1 MNQLQSDKLKS
12 YLISL
17 LDCYFNHKCAGM
29 LEIALKA
36 DTFLTEIGEPPITTK
51 PVIKKVSE
59 LPLGTRF
66 KVPAWSKT
74 QVYVLLEKWGDGKAA
89 KYTTHDGPVAGQSIV
104 SIVENEGDLKGFEVE
119 VVS

>member
-1 MNQLQSDKLKS
+1 
-12 YLISL
+12 
-17 LDCYFNHKCAGM
+17 M

-51 PVIKKVSE
+51 PVIEKISN
-59 LPLGTRF
+59 LPLGARF

-74 QVYVLLEKWGDGKAA
+74 QVYVLLERWGDGKAA

-104 SIVENEGDLKGFEVE
+104 SIVEDERDLKEFEVE

>member
-1 MNQLQSDKLKS
+1 MDSSENTKLKS
-12 YLISL
+12 HLTSL
-17 LDCYFNHKCAGM
+17 LDCYFNNKCAGM

-51 PVIKKVSE
+51 PIIEKISN

-74 QVYVLLEKWGDGKAA
+74 QVYVLLQTWDYGLAA
-89 KYTTHDGPVAGQSIV
+89 KYNGHDGPVAGQSIV
-104 SIVENEGDLKGFEVE
+104 SIVENGMDLKEFEVE

>member
-1 MNQLQSDKLKS
+1 MSDQDKIKKTLEE
-12 YLISL
+12 IV
-17 LDCYFNHKCAGM
+17 DCYFNDKCAGSRELM
-29 LEIALKA
+29 IDADRLLPEPRVHKEVTKA
-36 DTFLTEIGEPPITTK
+36 RIVD
-51 PVIKKVSE
+51 

-89 KYTTHDGPVAGQSIV
+89 KYTTHDGPVAGQSII
-104 SIVENEGDLKGFEVE
+104 SIVEDERDLKDFEVE

>member
-1 MNQLQSDKLKS
+1 MNQLQSDKLKNH
-12 YLISL
+12 LTSL

-36 DTFLTEIGEPPITTK
+36 DTFLTEIGELPIISHTVTRK
-51 PVIKKVSE
+51 IGE

-74 QVYVLLEKWGDGKAA
+74 QVYVLLEQWGDGRAA
-89 KYTTHDGPVAGQSIV
+89 KYTTYDGPVAGQSIV
-104 SIVENEGDLKGFEVE
+104 SIVEEERDLKEFEVE

>member
-1 MNQLQSDKLKS
+1 MNSSETTKLKNH
-12 YLISL
+12 LISL
-17 LDCYFNHKCAGM
+17 LDCYFNYKCAGM

-51 PVIKKVSE
+51 PVIEKISN

-74 QVYVLLEKWGDGKAA
+74 QVYVLLENWGYGKAA
-89 KYTTHDGPVAGQSIV
+89 RYDGHDRSAAVV
-104 SIVENEGDLKGFEVE
+104 SIVEYGKGLEDFEVE